1 MATMND
7 KRCYELRI
15 YTAGEGKL
23 DALNARFRNHTLKL
37 FEKHGMTSVGYWTPS
52 EKETKENPERK
63 LYYVLSYPSREF
75 RNAAFKAFGA
85 DPEWQAAYK
94 ESEKDGRLAVKVES
108 QFLHTLDFSP
118 KLPAKS
124 ARQPRAFELRT
135 YYASPGNLARLQ
147 NRFRQHTF
155 KLFEKHKMT
164 NIAYWELD
172 PDQKGADNTLVY
184 LMAYPSEAARKAS
197 WDTFRTDQAW
207 QAAREASEKEA
218 GGALTLKEKG
228 VISVPLVPTD
238 YSPLV

>member
-1 MATMND
+1 MRTMND
-7 KRCYELRI
+7 KRCYARRI

-108 QFLHTLDFSP
+108 QFLH
-118 KLPAKS
+118 
-124 ARQPRAFELRT
+124 
-135 YYASPGNLARLQ
+135 ARLCY
-147 NRFRQHTF
+147 
-155 KLFEKHKMT
+155 KLNSK
-164 NIAYWELD
+164 
-172 PDQKGADNTLVY
+172 
-184 LMAYPSEAARKAS
+184 
-197 WDTFRTDQAW
+197 
-207 QAAREASEKEA
+207 
-218 GGALTLKEKG
+218 
-228 VISVPLVPTD
+228 
-238 YSPLV
+238 